1 MAPTTEA
8 ALKKENPRHDGRG
21 LSGSNPCASEQGAH
35 RDHTRFGLI
44 ERKKP
49 DMATVLR
56 ALGVSFNRR
65 RPVSWQ
71 RVTCPSCQRD
81 GVVLLRGGFNGEG
94 RYRCLACGTK
104 GDSIAVYQAATG
116 LGFRQACYELGCWGP
131 LA

>member
-1 MAPTTEA
+1 MALTADAE
-8 ALKKENPRHDGRG
+8 LKKESPHHEGQG
-21 LSGSNPCASEQGAH
+21 PSGTSPYASEQGTHAN
-35 RDHTRFGLI
+35 HTRYGLI
-44 ERKKP
+44 ERLKP

-56 ALGVSFNRR
+56 ALGVTFNRR

-94 RYRCLACGTK
+94 RYRCLGCGVK

-116 LGFRQACYELGCWGP
+116 LGFRQACHELGCWGR
-131 LA
+131 LE